1 MAFKD
6 TFLRLRKERDWTQQ
20 QVADRIGLSVG
31 QVKKYEKGDSAPTLH
46 ILGRI
51 AVTYGVSADELVF
64 DDGKGVAG
72 TKLDPELLSRFEKV
86 AQLPEDEK
94 NAVLLLLDSVI
105 AKHTIR
111 KVMGS

>member
-6 TFLRLRKERDWTQQ
+6 TFLRLRKERGWTQQ
-20 QVADRIGLSVG
+20 QVADCIGLSVG

-51 AVTYGVSADELVF
+51 AMAYGVSTDELVF

-72 TKLDPELLSRFEKV
+72 TKLLGRFEKV
-86 AQLPEDEK
+86 AQLPEEEK

>member
-1 MAFKD
+1 MTDEAPPSEPV
-6 TFLRLRKERDWTQQ
+6 TGGGE
-20 QVADRIGLSVG
+20 
-31 QVKKYEKGDSAPTLH
+31 APTLH

-51 AVTYGVSADELVF
+51 AMAYGVSTDELVF

-72 TKLDPELLSRFEKV
+72 TKLDPELLGRFEKV
-86 AQLPEDEK
+86 AQLPEEEK